1 MPAKENY
8 VKILFKFYSDVLDE
22 QTAETMWAE
31 VVDESKG
38 IYKLNSIPFYAP
50 NIACGDTVIATYD
63 TDEQML
69 TFEEIIEFSG
79 NSTVQVVLM
88 DKSIPTN
95 DIREVFHDLGCA
107 TEKFRE
113 GYFVIDVPV
122 VLNFTPIESK
132 LKELSGSGVLDYAI
146 PCLSDQHR
154 V

>member
-31 VVDESKG
+31 VVDNDKG
-38 IYKLNSIPFYAP
+38 IYKLDSIPFYAP
-50 NIACGDTVIATYD
+50 NIACGDTIIATYD
-63 TDEQML
+63 PDEQML

-88 DKSIPTN
+88 DKSISTN
-95 DIREVFHDLGCA
+95 DVRKAFHDLGCT
-107 TEKFRE
+107 TEKFKE

-122 VLNFTPIESK
+122 SLNISPITLK
-132 LKELSGSGVLDYAI
+132 LDELIEMGTIDYAI
-146 PCLSDQHR
+146 PCLSEQHR
-154 V
+154 